1 MSSLRD
7 RFEGV
12 WTPLFIQKLLFK
24 MAMVLLIAG
33 GLNWLSLA
41 LFDCNLVSSVFGT
54 GVVSKVIYILV
65 GLSALGVMLD
75 RDTYLPFLGPMVAPC
90 SVLENREPPGATK
103 EIKVIVPANSKVLY
117 WAAEPGDEN
126 MKALKSWKDAYVK
139 YENAGVSTANADGI
153 AILKVRPPQ
162 SYKVP
167 FKGKI
172 ESHVHYRVCGDA
184 GWMGSIQTAFV
195 NHDGPEG
202 FECRAYRVTN
212 LADSSAS
219 IF

>member
-1 MSSLRD
+1 
-7 RFEGV
+7 
-12 WTPLFIQKLLFK
+12 
-24 MAMVLLIAG
+24 MVLLIAG
-33 GLNWLSLA
+33 GLNWLSVA
-41 LFDCNLVSSVFGT
+41 IFDCNLVASVFGD
-54 GVVSKVIYILV
+54 GVISKVIYILV

-90 SVLENREPPGATK
+90 TVLENREPPGATK
-103 EIKVIVPANSKVLY
+103 EIKVIVPANSKVIY
-117 WAAEPGDEN
+117 WAAEPGAEN
-126 MKALKSWKDAYVK
+126 MKELKSWKDAYVK
-139 YENAGVSTANADGI
+139 YENAGVATANADGI
-153 AILKVRPPQ
+153 AVLKVRPPQ

-184 GWMGSIQTAFV
+184 GWMGSIQSAFI

-202 FECRAYRVTN
+202 FECHPYRVTQW
-212 LADSSAS
+212 ADTVAS

>member
-1 MSSLRD
+1 MSTLRD

-12 WTPLFIQKLLFK
+12 WTPMYLQKFLFK
-24 MAMVLLIAG
+24 IAMVLLIAG
-33 GLNWLSLA
+33 GLNWLSIA
-41 LFDCNLVSSVFGT
+41 LFDCNLVCTVFGD
-54 GVVSKVIYILV
+54 GVISKLIYILV

-90 SVLENREPPGATK
+90 TVLENREPPGATK
-103 EIKVIVPANSKVLY
+103 EIKVIVPANSKVIY
-117 WAAEPGDEN
+117 WAAEPGAEN
-126 MKALKSWKDAYVK
+126 MKQLKSWKDAYVK
-139 YENAGVSTANADGI
+139 YENAGVATANADGI

-202 FECRAYRVTN
+202 FECQPYRVTN
-212 LADSSAS
+212 LADSAAS

>member
-1 MSSLRD
+1 MSTFRD

-24 MAMVLLIAG
+24 VAMVLLIVG
-33 GLNWLSLA
+33 GLNWLSVA
-41 LFDCNLVSSVFGT
+41 IFDCNLVSAVFGD
-54 GVVSKVIYILV
+54 GVISKVIYILV

-90 SVLENREPPGATK
+90 TVLENREPPGATK
-103 EIKVIVPANSKVLY
+103 EIKVIVPANSKVIY
-117 WAAEPGDEN
+117 WAAEPGSEN
-126 MKALKSWKDAYVK
+126 MKELKSWKDAYVK
-139 YENAGVSTANADGI
+139 YENAGVATANADGI

-184 GWMGSIQTAFV
+184 GWMGSIQSAFI

-202 FECRAYRVTN
+202 FECHPYRVTQW
-212 LADSSAS
+212 ADTAAS

>member
-1 MSSLRD
+1 MSALRD

-12 WTPLFIQKLLFK
+12 WTPLYLQKFLFK
-24 MAMVLLIAG
+24 IAMVLLIVG
-33 GLNWLSLA
+33 GLNWLSIA
-41 LFDCNLVSSVFGT
+41 IFDCNLVSVVFGD
-54 GVVSKVIYILV
+54 GVVSKLIYILV
-65 GLSALGVMLD
+65 GLSAIGVMLD

-90 SVLENREPPGATK
+90 TVLENREPPGATK
-103 EIKVIVPANSKVLY
+103 EVKVIVPANSKVIY
-117 WAAEPGDEN
+117 WAAEPGAEN
-126 MKALKSWKDAYVK
+126 MKQLKSWKDAYVK
-139 YENAGVSTANADGI
+139 YENAGVATANADGI

-172 ESHVHYRVCGDA
+172 ESHVHYRVCGEA
-184 GWMGSIQTAFV
+184 GWMGSIQTTFV

-202 FECRAYRVTN
+202 FEGRVYRVTQ
-212 LADSSAS
+212 LADSAAS